1 MLRSERFNY
10 GRLAR
15 WAWPARFPIVQWP
28 NAPLLVALAASVTSR
43 LTHGVGRTYA
53 SSVFYIALSIWAYEE
68 LARGVNWFRRLLGAA
83 ILVYIVVRLATA
95 LND

>member
-1 MLRSERFNY
+1 VLRSARFNY

-28 NAPLLVALAASVTSR
+28 NAPLLVALAASVTGR
-43 LTHGVGRTYA
+43 LTHGVGRTSA
-53 SSVFYIALSIWAYEE
+53 SSVFYVALSIWAYEE

-83 ILVYIVVRLATA
+83 VLVYIVVHLATA

>member
-1 MLRSERFNY
+1 
-10 GRLAR
+10 LAR
-15 WAWPARFPIVQWP
+15 KAWPARFPIVQWP

-43 LTHGVGRTYA
+43 LTDGMGHTYA
-53 SSVFYIALSIWAYEE
+53 SSVFYLAFSIWAYEE